1 MNYNELLDIK
11 KTIEGYSEDKQL
23 EILKIIKEHEV
34 PFTENQ
40 NGIFLNLS
48 NLNSVII
55 SKLSDYITYIKK
67 QENFIKIIEQQK
79 NEYHQMIQNAN
90 VEQSE
95 VNIQTTQSTTTSSK

>member
-1 MNYNELLDIK
+1 MNYNDLLEIK

-23 EILKIIKEHEV
+23 EILKIIKEHEI

-48 NLNSVII
+48 NLNSITI
-55 SKLSDYITYIKK
+55 SKLNDYITYIRK

-79 NEYHQMIQNAN
+79 TEYHKMIENAN
-90 VEQSE
+90 NESLDNTDDLQE
-95 VNIQTTQSTTTSSK
+95 TTTS